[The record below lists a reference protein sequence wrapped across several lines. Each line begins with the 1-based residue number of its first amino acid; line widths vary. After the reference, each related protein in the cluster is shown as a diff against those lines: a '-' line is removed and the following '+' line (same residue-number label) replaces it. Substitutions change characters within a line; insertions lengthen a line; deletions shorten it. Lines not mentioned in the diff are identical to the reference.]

1 MRHLAGANPS
11 AHPFALSRFQNTAV
25 APLLKSS
32 AIRMDVF
39 GMLNI
44 IRDVRGG
51 YRRFSAVTK
60 NERREERRRE
70 ESADPTWR

>member
-1 MRHLAGANPS
+1 
-11 AHPFALSRFQNTAV
+11 
-25 APLLKSS
+25 
-32 AIRMDVF
+32 MDVF